1 MQARLTV
8 AVEMVR
14 ISRGG
19 CAVDGL
25 VWCCGREPIEMLRG
39 GERLQ
44 SLESCGSA
52 CGDVGESQRAKASD
66 CEPAEVEL
74 VAVADAW

>member
-1 MQARLTV
+1 
-8 AVEMVR
+8 
-14 ISRGG
+14 
-19 CAVDGL
+19 
-25 VWCCGREPIEMLRG
+25 MLRG

-52 CGDVGESQRAKASD
+52 CGDVGESQTRAKASD